1 MSNDEKFGQFGQSGL
16 SYAPSPQQPPG
27 HLSAPESLSV
37 YKDWTAENGKQFSQ
51 QPALML
57 PFFRTDRTALQ
68 EGAAREMEEVHS
80 PSNENSV
87 IGPLLAGDAI
97 H

>member
-1 MSNDEKFGQFGQSGL
+1 
-16 SYAPSPQQPPG
+16 
-27 HLSAPESLSV
+27 
-37 YKDWTAENGKQFSQ
+37 
-51 QPALML
+51 ML